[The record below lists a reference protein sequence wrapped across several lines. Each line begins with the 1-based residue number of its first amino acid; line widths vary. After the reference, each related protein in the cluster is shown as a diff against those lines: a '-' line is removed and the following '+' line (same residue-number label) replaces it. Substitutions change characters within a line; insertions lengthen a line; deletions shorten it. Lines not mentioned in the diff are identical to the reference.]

1 MPVYRSAMAPAQLPR
16 RLFSFIFFFFFRKPL
31 QTQARLSSAHLK
43 CLLACWLAV
52 LVGSWVV
59 YVEYSSYSELCRGRQ
74 CTAAMCAKYR
84 KGLVDG
90 SACGS
95 LCDKDTLELDK
106 CLSTHAAKQVYSGM
120 WGDLEGVVRCRMDE
134 TPAYDVGSQGKEAVA
149 LFETPPT
156 GTSVEKFKEMILD
169 HLKAKVDEEQAN
181 LGELTARALAA
192 ADADKDGRIS
202 LAEARSSWALLQLND
217 FLLALALQERGHTA
231 KILGF
236 CGDLY
241 VTEKVPN
248 APLYGVR
255 APAWAPAWLRRAADH
270 WFTPAWHHRA
280 KISMGLLELV
290 EDLFHGAFG
299 SFLMCDLSAA
309 HFGYSGRYDFRVAD
323 AQNIVPQATFQEA
336 IRQQK
341 CERDTDCVYGVDCLT
356 SCDLTKRRCT
366 PEVAEP
372 NLVKACRVLEDYVL
386 QGAPS
391 DIREEL
397 EKQLH
402 ACTALRGS
410 AEQAEIQHSLV
421 LNNLKTLLWKK
432 ISHNKDS

>member
-1 MPVYRSAMAPAQLPR
+1 MAKAQLPWR
-16 RLFSFIFFFFFRKPL
+16 FFFFFIFFFFRKPL
-31 QTQARLSSAHLK
+31 HTQARLSSAHLK
-43 CLLACWLAV
+43 CLFVCWLAV

-74 CTAAMCAKYR
+74 CSAAMCARYR
-84 KGLVDG
+84 DGLVDG
-90 SACGS
+90 AACSS
-95 LCDKDTLELDK
+95 LCDKNTLELNK
-106 CLSTHAAKQVYSGM
+106 CLSTHATKQVYSSM
-120 WGDLEGVVRCRMDE
+120 WGDLEGVVRCQMDE
-134 TPAYDVGSQGKEAVA
+134 APAYDVAGQMENRKEVVA
-149 LFETPPT
+149 RFATPPK
-156 GTSVEKFKEMILD
+156 GTSVEKFREMILD

-181 LGELTARALAA
+181 LGELSTRALAA
-192 ADADKDGRIS
+192 ADANKDGHIS
-202 LAEARSSWALLQLND
+202 LAEARSSWALLQLDD
-217 FLLALALQERGHTA
+217 FLLALALQERGHTPR
-231 KILGF
+231 ILGF

-241 VTEKVPN
+241 VTEKIPN

-255 APAWAPAWLRRAADH
+255 APAWAPVWVRRATDR
-270 WFTPAWHHRA
+270 WFGPAWPHRA
-280 KISMGLLELV
+280 KISIGLLELV

-309 HFGYSGRYDFRVAD
+309 HFGYTGRHDFRVAD
-323 AQNIVPQATFQEA
+323 AQNIVPEATFQEA
-336 IRQQK
+336 IRQQRCDK
-341 CERDTDCVYGVDCLT
+341 DTDCLYGVDCLT

-366 PEVAEP
+366 PEVAQP
-372 NLVKACRVLEDYVL
+372 NLAKACRVLQEYVL

-397 EKQLH
+397 EKQLN
-402 ACTALRGS
+402 ACMALRGS

>member
-1 MPVYRSAMAPAQLPR
+1 QDNVTCAGVWLTQSLNQWSEFRASVR
-16 RLFSFIFFFFFRKPL
+16 CLFV
-31 QTQARLSSAHLK
+31 
-43 CLLACWLAV
+43 CWLAV

-90 SACGS
+90 SACSS

-106 CLSTHAAKQVYSGM
+106 CLSTHAAKQ
-120 WGDLEGVVRCRMDE
+120 
-134 TPAYDVGSQGKEAVA
+134 
-149 LFETPPT
+149 
-156 GTSVEKFKEMILD
+156 
-169 HLKAKVDEEQAN
+169 AKVDEEQAN

-192 ADADKDGRIS
+192 ADANKDGRIS

-217 FLLALALQERGHTA
+217 FLLALALQERGHTP

-255 APAWAPAWLRRAADH
+255 APAWTPAWVRRAADH

-309 HFGYSGRYDFRVAD
+309 HFGYTGRYDFRVAD

-336 IRQQK
+336 IRQQR
-341 CERDTDCVYGVDCLT
+341 CDRDTDCVYGVDCLT

-397 EKQLH
+397 EKQLY
-402 ACTALRGS
+402 ACMALRGS